1 MMGMAVLLLKHGN
14 NNVFNLYN
22 NYLYYDL
29 YGIFCNYMYFMVQ
42 LYDYMVHIH
51 NIIATLLNNDMI

>member
-22 NYLYYDL
+22 NYLCYDL
-29 YGIFCNYMYFMVQ
+29 YGIFCSYMYFMVQ

-51 NIIATLLNNDMI
+51 NIIATLLNSDMI